1 MKLDPAQEYVT
12 CQFCG
17 TSSFVETRKRPVTQ
31 YVQQQ
36 HLPVIKIAHVAAL
49 GSGCASAAGI
59 IGAILG
65 IVGAAV
71 GIGVA
76 IWTSQTDVASSGLPT
91 PPKVA
96 APSNEAAT
104 PQAAATPAAP
114 LVEEDYFGDA
124 TKAKARYDA
133 ALGRPIMAKSLS
145 LMQYYATLEAQDRKT
160 PEHVDSYKL
169 WANKVEKPRPVS
181 LGADKTRLGEILFS
195 LDAVDFKMVPS
206 IIKRALAELKIEDGK
221 VQVVVLERD
230 SQGVHLPIWR
240 VIVNGSRDNGVA
252 EFSVTGEKLR
262 LIQ

>member
-1 MKLDPAQEYVT
+1 VKLDPTLEYVT

-36 HLPVIKIAHVAAL
+36 ALPVIKVAHVAAL
-49 GSGCASAAGI
+49 GSGCASVAGI

-65 IVGAAV
+65 VVGAAV
-71 GIGVA
+71 GVGVA
-76 IWTSQTDVASSGLPT
+76 IWTSQTDVASSVLPT
-91 PPKVA
+91 PPKVGAPNNGAA
-96 APSNEAAT
+96 APAD
-104 PQAAATPAAP
+104 AATPAGP
-114 LVEEDYFGDA
+114 LVEEDYFSDA
-124 TKAKARYDA
+124 TKAKARFDA
-133 ALGRPIMAKSLS
+133 RLGPPIMAKSLS

-160 PEHVDSYKL
+160 PDHVDSYKL
-169 WANKVEKPRPVS
+169 WANKVEKPQPVS
-181 LGADKTRLGEILFS
+181 LGADKARLAQILFS
-195 LDAVDFKMVPS
+195 LDAVDFKMVS
-206 IIKRALAELKIEDGK
+206 KVVKQALSELKIEDGK

-230 SQGVHLPIWR
+230 SQGAHLPIWR